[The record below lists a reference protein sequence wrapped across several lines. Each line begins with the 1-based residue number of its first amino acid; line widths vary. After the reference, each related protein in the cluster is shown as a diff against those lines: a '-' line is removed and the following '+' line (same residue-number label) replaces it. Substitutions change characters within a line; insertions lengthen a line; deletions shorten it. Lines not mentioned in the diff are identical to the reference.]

1 MTQMYM
7 TYVMYYTNDL
17 ISMYVWVCY
26 VMCNIKDFIG
36 VCMCAHMCM
45 HCCVNMR
52 WEFVRRND
60 WTWRDWKSHN
70 LPNAGGLDIVC

>member
-1 MTQMYM
+1 MTQTYM

-36 VCMCAHMCM
+36 VCMCAHMCIIA
-45 HCCVNMR
+45 V
-52 WEFVRRND
+52 
-60 WTWRDWKSHN
+60 
-70 LPNAGGLDIVC
+70 